1 MLDIKEHCLAV
12 KNEGETACENF
23 VSKDGEIGTFYNST
37 KMLKQGEYCEIEIDA
52 RNEVAH
58 VYFVDT
64 TEIGV
69 LYNEYVLGDG
79 IEIEKGN

>member
-1 MLDIKEHCLAV
+1 
-12 KNEGETACENF
+12 
-23 VSKDGEIGTFYNST
+23 
-37 KMLKQGEYCEIEIDA
+37 MLKQGEYCEIEIDA
-52 RNEVAH
+52 RDEVAH